1 MMSYAT
7 MERSFRALEIPEIGF
22 SALLSSKMTTL
33 FYIRPRGSGRVT
45 LDALIGGGCRSDLD
59 GNLLYS
65 NVES

>member
-22 SALLSSKMTTL
+22 SALLSSTTL